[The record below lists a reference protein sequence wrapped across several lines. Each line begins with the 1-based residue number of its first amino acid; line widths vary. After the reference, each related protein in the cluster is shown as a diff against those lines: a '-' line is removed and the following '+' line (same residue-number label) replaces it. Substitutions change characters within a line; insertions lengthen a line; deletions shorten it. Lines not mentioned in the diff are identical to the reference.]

1 MKTLV
6 AIEIAHPPSQ
16 IHKDCDQSVWE
27 EDLQVSKSV
36 KWHYKSVPSCIDQAL
51 CIVSSPT
58 SVLHVTHFH

>member
-1 MKTLV
+1 MKTSV

-36 KWHYKSVPSCIDQAL
+36 KWHYTSVPSCIDQAL
-51 CIVSSPT
+51 GIVSSPT